1 MIVQQC
7 ENCNKKGKNVYCK
20 DCVKVA
26 DSFDVYEYRS
36 GDNRFNKGRSICSIE
51 AYTWHDAIEYVRNKF
66 FQVDEKSNIITNCE
80 KDFAYL
86 EQKTRSTSSGNDNN
100 AEERDLPSYKI
111 YLNNGHK

>member
-26 DSFDVYEYRS
+26 DSFDVYEYLS
-36 GDNRFNKGRSICSIE
+36 GDNRFNKGRLISIIE
-51 AYTWHDAIEYVRNKF
+51 AYTWHEAIEYVRNKF
-66 FQVDEKSNIITNCE
+66 FHGEEKSNIITNCE

-86 EQKTRSTSSGNDNN
+86 EKTRSTSSENENN
-100 AEERDLPSYKI
+100 AEELDLRSYKI
-111 YLNNGHK
+111 YLNNGQK